1 MGVPV
6 FGINAWKRSTSA
18 LERKNAEVDKHWDG
32 LRFWTLGWFV
42 NLNTGMNCV
51 SEHWDGLWIWTLG
64 WIVFLNIEMD
74 CESQLGMGCVS
85 NLERTCKEIML
96 LIVRM
101 RRTRCWS
108 ATGKWSENDKREWSE
123 MLQRSRFSRLVT
135 NSKQGWASPA
145 ARPGSRWSLS
155 LSWWQRC
162 CWSKK

>member
-32 LRFWTLGWFV
+32 LRFWTLGW
-42 NLNTGMNCV
+42 
-51 SEHWDGLWIWTLG
+51 IA
-64 WIVFLNIEMD
+64 FLNIGKD

-85 NLERTCKEIML
+85 NLERTCKEIVL

-101 RRTRCWS
+101 RGRRCWS
-108 ATGKWSENDKREWSE
+108 ATGKWSENDKKEWSE

-145 ARPGSRWSLS
+145 ARPGSRWSIS
-155 LSWWQRC
+155 LC
-162 CWSKK
+162 CWSKNNYHKKMKFL